1 MNTYEKYPVGG
12 AYLLSANGERVGPAL
27 LLLQSGGILTIESAG
42 VVKDVTDY
50 TDRETSKGLSFT
62 KDGSELLLTQLSLSD
77 AKTIFPNT
85 IRKFKSVDSLVA
97 SVSKEIMNS
106 NSYNVNSDTASTISI
121 TVGEDDTVLE
131 LIRVDEDGELYYRND
146 GDWTQVSEDDDIP
159 TIFDQSVIDIDPDDA
174 DRAIEYYDENVS
186 ATDDISKEDMLEFA
200 ALVQ

>member
-27 LLLQSGGILTIESAG
+27 LLQSGGVLTIESAG

-62 KDGSELLLTQLSLSD
+62 KNGSELLLSQLSLSD

-106 NSYNVNSDTASTISI
+106 NSYNVSSDTGSTISI
-121 TVGEDDTVLE
+121 TVGEDGTVLE
-131 LIRVDEDGELYYRND
+131 LIRVDEDGELYYRTDRN
-146 GDWTQVSEDDDIP
+146 WTQVSEDDDMP
-159 TIFDQSVIDIDPDDA
+159 TIYDQSVIDIDPDDA
-174 DRAIEYYDENVS
+174 DLAIEYYDENVS
-186 ATDDISKEDMLEFA
+186 AIEDISKEDMLEFA